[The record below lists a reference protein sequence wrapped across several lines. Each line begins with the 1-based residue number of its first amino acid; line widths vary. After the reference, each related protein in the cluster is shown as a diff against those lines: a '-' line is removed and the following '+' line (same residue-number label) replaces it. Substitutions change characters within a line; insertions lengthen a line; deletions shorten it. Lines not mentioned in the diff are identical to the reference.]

1 MFNYAQELEEEIWES
16 WVKSKVMTKARKA
29 IIKQLSI
36 TKTVPKGDESDT
48 N

>member
-1 MFNYAQELEEEIWES
+1 
-16 WVKSKVMTKARKA
+16 MTKARKA

-48 N
+48 NQESSNLPTPKTTDDRDSL